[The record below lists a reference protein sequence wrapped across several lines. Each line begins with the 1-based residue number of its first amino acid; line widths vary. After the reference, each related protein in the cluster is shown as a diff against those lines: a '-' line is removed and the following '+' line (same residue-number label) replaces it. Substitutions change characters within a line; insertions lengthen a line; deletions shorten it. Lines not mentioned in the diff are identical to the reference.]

1 MAVVVLKGINATL
14 AFLLELAMIA
24 SLGYWGY
31 QSNDNV
37 LLKWL
42 LAIGLPLIAIVIW
55 ALYFAPKA
63 ARRLSIVPGALL
75 SLGLFLLAA
84 LALYSTNQPAAAM
97 VMAALAILNRILVLL
112 WCQW

>member
-1 MAVVVLKGINATL
+1 MVVLKGINATL

-31 QSNDNV
+31 QSNDNA
-37 LLKWL
+37 LLKGL

-63 ARRLSIVPGALL
+63 ARRLAIVPGALL

-84 LALYSTNQPAAAM
+84 LALYSANQPAAAM
-97 VMAALAILNRILVLL
+97 VLAVLAIVNRILVLI
-112 WCQW
+112 WRQW